1 MNRRSKV
8 YAGFLLLVLV
18 ATSLLVDRGTIQ
30 GLSTN
35 ADVTLG
41 TDSTYVLGA
50 TVVYTGSLA
59 IADSENSAVRGVI
72 LSNTTG
78 VQALSVQLPIE
89 STGGVFVDLSSLTS
103 VTSDSLLVKVTH
115 TNVTVDATGTLPG
128 TLPGNT
134 LPEDVTGTTLQGT
147 GMVLGGAGGGSIDY
161 VVKWTPGVLLDP
173 APSLTLIPNTDSYFT
188 IPTLTPPSEAA
199 GTKLPDT
206 DLKFVIPYAGT
217 VSGTAL
223 PSVTSTFTVPQIS
236 VSTNAP
242 STSPDLPD
250 TTATSGAGFTIPT
263 LTAATS
269 TAADFPLATDAF
281 AIPTVSVATSTITN
295 FGSGVDEIFIVPHPD
310 TGATSTAQIIK
321 GMTHDGTD
329 FWFIVAGVSND
340 RIIKVDGSTY
350 QLTNSSTT
358 APGTDF
364 DGIAYAGGALWVIE
378 NRHRCYD
385 DIETGSCQW
394 NSRVY
399 KIDDPT
405 SLPVSSAD
413 SSWAAD
419 STNGPVTLIVHVG
432 QDWDMFGG
440 VTAGDSGTVWVVN
453 DNGDKFYNINA
464 NGVELD
470 SVMGEWQQSNALA
483 FNNSFLYTANGST
496 VIQWADSGSIAQEV
510 DVGQSAIKSLTFDS
524 STIYM
529 TSNADGKVYAAFM
542 GETVNQSSPL
552 GIAYSTIGGESALW
566 VLLDGTPKDKLLK
579 INPTTG
585 ALMTNFSTDGVID
598 APSDATE
605 GIEFFNGALWI
616 IANEGSGWDKTRK
629 LFKVNTSSGS
639 VESGYPKN
647 LNNTANVYDDLG
659 DITNNGTYLVLWTKS
674 NFNDIYII
682 DENGGEVG
690 RNFVCCPMW
699 NGAKALAYHS
709 GQDMYYAGSNADLS
723 TFKSNWENDT
733 DYGLSVDGGGTAINS
748 IQGAVFNGDNLYTVA
763 GARIYQS
770 FLAASVTTRPRGIT
784 YSPSTA
790 PGQVKAS
797 LWLLV
802 DASPFDQIMRVD
814 SATSTA
820 GTLDTTFDTDGV
832 ADAPSG
838 NTEGLVFITEGS
850 DNFLYIVANDG
861 DRRNLYKYNVKTN
874 VVVSGYP
881 KNLQDTA
888 DVWDDL
894 GGITTGGNNLI
905 VFAKTNN
912 NAWSVSTDGEA
923 VSQGWPCCGSTW
935 GLKALAY
942 QSTRELLYGAKENTL
957 VLLSSD
963 LNGIQSEETLTLDTG
978 PLDGVEGMTFA
989 DDVLYIARYSSGVGY
1004 VTSGALRTTVQTK
1017 PQAIAISP
1025 SDSTYLG
1032 QSVGAALW
1040 VVVDGSPK
1048 DRVIKVDIVSTSG
1061 TYQEAMT
1068 SFGTDGTGSV
1078 ELPTSNIKG
1087 ATYLNDALY
1096 VIGDDGW
1103 DPVLYKL
1110 NPMTGAVLSSEQLC
1124 GGQMMGGGG
1133 GGGGCAVDRGVGGM
1147 SNDGTDLIM
1156 TGEDEERLWWVST
1169 DGEREN
1175 ESWLEY
1181 RLNGGDGLAHII
1193 ADGTYW
1199 TAVGSQIQQWI
1210 SPKPN
1215 EVFGGATYTLSGVS
1229 NIKGLAVDQTTKT
1242 IYIGWND
1249 GTDGKISTAVPPSPI
1264 TNTPLDVAYN
1274 SSSTELYILVDG
1286 AGGDAVVAV
1295 SPSTG
1300 LVLTDGSGADRYYVV
1315 NSENATA
1322 VAYLAGKIY
1331 VAYESRDGGG
1341 GMQHGP
1347 PPTQIDVIDFST
1359 MEGIEAES
1367 FQINS
1372 DCGMVQGMD
1381 ASAGELIV
1389 SVEHCGPRVEHY
1401 QAVGGYSTTQMHF
1414 WKPGGF
1420 HEGGFEDVAYST
1432 STPMYFVAT
1441 SNAVLR
1447 VDDAGGVM
1455 EEWSPESS
1463 STPLATIR
1471 GLELVGTTVWIA
1483 DASTASVYSALVP
1496 LPTITITNTPAAMT
1510 TDGSSLWV
1518 AVDAVP
1524 VDKIIKLAVSTS
1536 TATVIT
1542 SFDSPGAETTGLA
1555 IHNGALFVLTNDTHN
1570 IEMGEQ
1576 TFQLT
1581 VPTLTQL
1588 DKDSGVVISFTPLL
1602 DQWGG
1607 LLVDLLGGLSSDGE
1621 VLYSGSTGES
1631 SQSNGS
1637 LYVIDLNYVQ
1647 SLCMFGRCFPAP
1659 VARTTE
1665 QFAGVLVETN
1675 SFQAFEVS
1683 TTTNFGASKRLIT
1696 AGGAEYG
1703 NFADKISRFNIDDVK
1718 DQNEYQSL
1726 MTDQY
1731 ELTGKDIRGM
1741 VLIDT
1746 ILYLANANGTSSAI
1760 IGTSLPENTGVE
1772 LTIVGDFTTSLEATT
1787 DDGVF
1792 TATTSYSIT
1801 RNTSMGIELLTPVN
1815 EFVATGT
1822 VAVISGRVS
1831 DPSMNSVSVGIQL
1844 PFTEFLEDE
1853 GDGDST
1859 GKWAVVVTAGDG
1871 GNKFFLASGA
1881 DLSGGDAVWGSN
1893 AWRFGYSTGD
1903 GSGFGEGQLVSGEM
1917 MANTVFSIAEG
1928 SELSFTTAWDT
1939 EPSPDFDRKMIQLA
1953 EVSTDL
1959 QGNDVVGAWQTIGQ
1973 IVPFADEGSQ
1983 VPANAHNMFQW
1994 IIVDPEP
2001 FTPGQAHPRSI
2012 DLSPWSGDRVKIK
2025 FVFDSGDEFGNQGF
2039 GWIVDDITVTGAGIK
2054 TITVATTMLATP
2066 VVTTINGTSTTVYRE
2081 FSTTFTLAEGENR
2094 VVVSGIQGYYP
2105 NLSAE
2110 ASAEGFVDT
2119 KVPIISLSGL
2129 PAYTNVDSQQVTVV
2143 VEEPT
2148 LEMGQMEIRVT
2159 TVGTDGS
2166 SFDFL
2171 AGTIKEEGT
2180 HQLTIFLGEGTNTVV
2195 ATATDGGGLTASAQ
2209 VVVILD
2215 KTPPVAVVEI
2225 VTVTSEGEAVVGDQF
2240 FVVVA
2245 AIDALSGLATAVADG
2260 ASMATVGNTPAI
2272 LAEMHSLG
2280 FVTDIPVEHDWYGIS
2295 ATTTHIG
2302 LSEVAGGTPVGSNTV
2317 TVIVTDNAGNSVSV
2331 SGNLNVVSARSNRN
2345 YFLFPLFNFMGLA
2358 IIPDDGDASTT
2369 DDASL
2374 DRLML
2379 QDVSSLVNPSYAA
2392 ALSGSV
2398 TLGDVIESTFAFNS
2412 LGNFIVHT
2420 PGDGALDTLTEL
2432 DPFQG
2437 MIVKTLATVDS
2448 VDVFKKVTVAGFTAL
2463 QSVPIRVNI
2472 EGVFFR
2478 QGELPPDKVLRTGYN
2493 LVAPHSLASR
2503 TFDNVYRGALIP
2515 DQLAVSAITFE
2526 REVESGLTTESDIT
2540 AEVTEAFVTNALGDY
2555 LNPVFAYW
2563 TFIVSGTPTI
2573 TP

>member
-8 YAGFLLLVLV
+8 YAGLLLLVLV
-18 ATSLLVDRGTIQ
+18 ATSLFVDRGTIQ
-30 GLSTN
+30 GLTAN
-35 ADVTLG
+35 ADVTLVSE
-41 TDSTYVLGA
+41 STYVLGQ
-50 TVVYTGSLA
+50 TIVYTGSLA
-59 IADSENSAVRGVI
+59 IDEAENSAVRGVV

-128 TLPGNT
+128 TLPGGT
-134 LPEDVTGTTLQGT
+134 LPEDVAGTTLQGT
-147 GMVLGGAGGGSIDY
+147 GMVLGGTGGGSIDY
-161 VVKWTPGVLLDP
+161 VVQWTPGVLLDP
-173 APSLTLIPNTDSYFT
+173 APSLTLIPDTDSYFT
-188 IPTLTPPSEAA
+188 IPTLTPPSEAV
-199 GTKLPDT
+199 GTKLPDV
-206 DLKFVIPYAGT
+206 DLKFVIPSAGT
-217 VSGTAL
+217 VAGTAL
-223 PSVTSTFTVPQIS
+223 PNVTSTFTIPQIT

-250 TTATSGAGFTIPT
+250 TTATSGAGFAVPT

-281 AIPTVSVATSTITN
+281 AIPTVSVATSTITS
-295 FGSGVDEIFIVPHPD
+295 FGTGVDEIFIVPDPD
-310 TGATSTAQIIK
+310 TGATSTAQVIK

-329 FWFIVAGVSND
+329 FWFIVAGANND

-350 QLTNSSTT
+350 ELTNSSTT

-378 NRHRCYD
+378 NRHRCFD
-385 DIETGSCQW
+385 DIETSSCQW
-394 NSRVY
+394 NSRLY

-405 SLPVSSAD
+405 SLPVSGAD

-419 STNGPVTLIVHVG
+419 ATNGPVTLIVHAG

-440 VTAGDSGTVWVVN
+440 VTAGDSGTVWLVN
-453 DNGDKFYNINA
+453 DNGDKFYNLNA

-496 VIQWADSGSIAQEV
+496 IIQWTDSGSNVQEV
-510 DVGQSAIKSLTFDS
+510 DVGESAIKSLTFDS

-542 GETVNQSSPL
+542 GETVDQSSPL

-605 GIEFFNGALWI
+605 GIEFFNDALWI

-647 LNNTANVYDDLG
+647 LNTTANVYDDLG
-659 DITNNGTYLVLWTKS
+659 DITNNGTQLVLWTKS
-674 NFNDIYII
+674 NFNDIYIV
-682 DENGGEVG
+682 DENGAEIS

-699 NGAKALAYHS
+699 NGAKALAYHA
-709 GQDMYYAGSNADLS
+709 GQELYYAGSNTDLS
-723 TFKSNWENDT
+723 TFQANWENDA
-733 DYGLSVDGGGTAINS
+733 DHALSVDSGGTTISS

-814 SATSTA
+814 AATSTA

-850 DNFLYIVANDG
+850 DNFLYIIANDG
-861 DRRNLYKYNVKTN
+861 DRKNLFKYNVKTN

-881 KNLQDTA
+881 KDLSNEPNIGGS
-888 DVWDDL
+888 DL
-894 GGITTGGNNLI
+894 GGITTDGTNLI
-905 VFAKTNN
+905 VFAKTSN
-912 NAWSVSTDGEA
+912 NAWSVTTDGEM
-923 VSQGWPCCGSTW
+923 VTQGWPCCGNTW
-935 GLKALAY
+935 GMKALAY
-942 QSTRELLYGAKENTL
+942 QSTRELLYGATGYKL

-963 LNGIQSEETLTLDTG
+963 LNNIASEETLTVDTG

-989 DDVLYIARYSSGVGY
+989 DDVLYVARYSSNVGY

-1048 DRVIKVDIVSTSG
+1048 DRVIKVDIDSISG
-1061 TYQEAMT
+1061 TYQQAMT
-1068 SFGTDGTGSV
+1068 AFGSDSTGSV
-1078 ELPTSNIKG
+1078 ELPASNIKG

-1096 VIGDDGW
+1096 VIGDEGYE
-1103 DPVLYKL
+1103 PVLYKL
-1110 NPMTGAVLSSEQLC
+1110 NPISGAILETEQLC
-1124 GGQMMGGGG
+1124 SGMMGGPGGGPGGG
-1133 GGGGCAVDRGVGGM
+1133 GGGGCAVSNAVGGM
-1147 SNDGTDLIM
+1147 ANDGTNLIM
-1156 TGEDEERLWWVST
+1156 TGENEERLWWVT
-1169 DGEREN
+1169 TEGEGEQ
-1175 ESWLEY
+1175 EAWLEY
-1181 RLNGGDGLAHII
+1181 MLGGADAIAKII

-1199 TAVGSQIQQWI
+1199 TAKGSQIQQWI

-1215 EVFGGATYTLSGVS
+1215 ELYGGTAYTVSGVL
-1229 NIKGLAVDQTTKT
+1229 NIQGLAIDQTTKT

-1264 TNTPLDVAYN
+1264 TNIPLDMAYN
-1274 SSSTELYILVDG
+1274 SSSTELYILVSG
-1286 AGGDAVVAV
+1286 GGGDAVIAV
-1295 SPSTG
+1295 SPTTG
-1300 LVLTDGSGADRYYVV
+1300 EVLTDGSGADRYYVV
-1315 NSENATA
+1315 NSEDATA
-1322 VAYLAGKIY
+1322 VAYLDGKIY
-1331 VAYESRDGGG
+1331 VAYESRGGG
-1341 GMQHGP
+1341 PMQGP
-1347 PPTQIDVIDFST
+1347 PPTHVDVIDFAT
-1359 MEGIEAES
+1359 MTELGSES
-1367 FQINS
+1367 FTINS

-1389 SVEHCGPRVEHY
+1389 SVEWCGPRVEHY
-1401 QAVGGYSTTQMHF
+1401 QAEGGYATTQMHF
-1414 WKPGGF
+1414 WNPSSGF
-1420 HEGGFEDVAYST
+1420 MEEGFEDVAYST
-1432 STPMYFVAT
+1432 STPLYFVAT
-1441 SNAVLR
+1441 SNSILR
-1447 VDDAGGVM
+1447 IDDAGGVM
-1455 EEWSPESS
+1455 EEWNPEIS

-1471 GLELVGTTVWIA
+1471 GLELVGTTVWVA
-1483 DASTASVYSALVP
+1483 DASTASVYTALVP
-1496 LPTITITNTPAAMT
+1496 LPTITITNTPTAMT
-1510 TDGSSLWV
+1510 TDGSSFWV
-1518 AVDAVP
+1518 SVDAVP
-1524 VDKIIKLAVSTS
+1524 VDKIMKLTVSTS

-1555 IHNGALFVLTNDTHN
+1555 IHDGDLFVLVNDTQN
-1570 IEMGEQ
+1570 VETGQ
-1576 TFQLT
+1576 GQFQLT
-1581 VPTLTQL
+1581 IPILVRL
-1588 DKDSGVVISFTPLL
+1588 DKDTGAEIGFTPLV

-1607 LLVDLLGGLSSDGE
+1607 LLVDLLGGLSSDGD

-1631 SQSNGS
+1631 GTTGYQEGNGS
-1637 LYVIDLNYVQ
+1637 LYAIDLNNIHN
-1647 SLCMFGRCFPAP
+1647 LCMFGKCFPAP
-1659 VARTTE
+1659 AAITTE
-1665 QFAGVLVETN
+1665 QFAGVLVQTN

-1696 AGGAEYG
+1696 AGGTEFGDA
-1703 NFADKISRFNIDDVK
+1703 ADKISRFNIDDVR
-1718 DQNEYQSL
+1718 DPNEYQSL

-1731 ELTGKDIRGM
+1731 ALTGKDIRGM

-1746 ILYLANANGTSSAI
+1746 ILYLANADGVDSAI

-1787 DDGVF
+1787 NDGTF
-1792 TATTSYSIT
+1792 TATTSYAIE
-1801 RNTSMGIELLTPVN
+1801 RNTNMGIELLTPVN
-1815 EFVATGT
+1815 FFVSTGT
-1822 VAVISGRVS
+1822 VAVISGRVT
-1831 DPSMNSVSVGIQL
+1831 DPSMSSVSVGIEL

-1859 GKWAVVVTAGDG
+1859 DKWTVVVEGGDG
-1871 GNKFFLASGA
+1871 DNKFFLASGA
-1881 DLSGGDAVWGSN
+1881 DLSGGTTVWGDY

-1903 GSGFGEGQLVSGEM
+1903 GAGFGEGQIVSGAM
-1917 MANTVFSIAEG
+1917 VANTVFSIAEG

-1939 EPSPDFDRKMIQLA
+1939 EPAPDLDRKTIQLA

-1959 QGNDVVGAWQTIGQ
+1959 QGNDVVGGWQTIGQ
-1973 IVPFADEGSQ
+1973 IVPFADEWSQ
-1983 VPANAHNMFQW
+1983 PPANAHNEFQW
-1994 IIVDPEP
+1994 VIVDPEP

-2012 DLSPWSGDRVKIK
+2012 DLSPWSGERVKIR
-2025 FVFDSGDEFGNQGF
+2025 FFFDSDDEFGNQGF
-2039 GWIVDDITVTGAGIK
+2039 GWIVDDITVTGAGTK

-2066 VVTTINGTSTTVYRE
+2066 TTTLINGTSTTVYRE

-2094 VVVSGIQGYYP
+2094 VVASGSQSYYP
-2105 NLSAE
+2105 LLSAQ
-2110 ASAEGFVDT
+2110 ASAVGFVDT
-2119 KVPIISLSGL
+2119 MVPIISLSGL
-2129 PAYTNVDSQQVTVV
+2129 PAYTNNDSQQVTVI

-2148 LEMGQMEIRVT
+2148 LDMGQMEIRVT
-2159 TVGTDGS
+2159 SVGTDGS

-2180 HQLTIFLGEGTNTVV
+2180 HELTIFLGEGTNTVV
-2195 ATATDGGGLTASAQ
+2195 ATAVDGGGLSATAQ

-2215 KTPPVAVVEI
+2215 TTPPVAEVEI
-2225 VTVTSEGEAVVGDQF
+2225 VTVTSEGEAVVGDEYF
-2240 FVVVA
+2240 IVVA
-2245 AIDALSGLATAVADG
+2245 AVDPLSGLATAVADG
-2260 ASMATVGNTPAI
+2260 AAMATVADTPAI
-2272 LAEMHSLG
+2272 LTEMHSLG
-2280 FVTDIPVEHDWYGIS
+2280 FIDS

-2302 LSEVAGGTPVGSNTV
+2302 LSEVGTGTPVGANTV
-2317 TVIVTDNAGNSVSV
+2317 SVVVTDNAGNSVTV

-2358 IIPDDGDASTT
+2358 IIPDDDDENTT

-2379 QDVSSLVNPSYAA
+2379 QDVSSLVNPSYAS
-2392 ALSGSV
+2392 ALGGSV
-2398 TLGDVIESTFAFNS
+2398 TLGDVVESTFAFNS

-2437 MIVKTLATVDS
+2437 MIVKTLETVDS
-2448 VDVFKKVTVAGFTAL
+2448 VGVFKKVNVTGFTAL

-2493 LVAPHSLASR
+2493 LVAPHSLTDR

-2526 REVESGLTTESDIT
+2526 REVESDLTSEDDIR

-2563 TFIVSGTPTI
+2563 TFIVAGTPTI

>member
-8 YAGFLLLVLV
+8 YAGLLFLVLV
-18 ATSLLVDRGTIQ
+18 ATSLVVDRGTIQ

-35 ADVTLG
+35 SDVTLV
-41 TDSTYVLGA
+41 TESTYVLGQ
-50 TVVYTGSLA
+50 TIVYTGSLA
-59 IADSENSAVRGVI
+59 IAEGENSAVRGIV

-128 TLPGNT
+128 TLPGDT
-134 LPEDVTGTTLQGT
+134 LPADVAGTTLQGT
-147 GMVLGGAGGGSIDY
+147 GMVLGGTGGGSIDY
-161 VVKWTPGVLLDP
+161 VVQWTPGVLLDP
-173 APSLTLIPNTDSYFT
+173 APSLTLIPDTDSYFT
-188 IPTLTPPSEAA
+188 IPTLTPPSEAV
-199 GTKLPDT
+199 GTKLPDI

-223 PSVTSTFTVPQIS
+223 PNVTSTFTVPQIS

-250 TTATSGAGFTIPT
+250 TTATSGAGFAVPT

-281 AIPTVSVATSTITN
+281 AIPTVSVATSTITS
-295 FGSGVDEIFIVPHPD
+295 FGTGVDEIFIVPHPD

-340 RIIKVDGSTY
+340 RIIKVDGTTY

-385 DIETGSCQW
+385 DIETSSCQW
-394 NSRVY
+394 NSRLF
-399 KIDDPT
+399 KIADPT
-405 SLPVSSAD
+405 SLPVSSAE

-419 STNGPVTLIVHVG
+419 TSNPVTLIVHAG

-440 VTAGDSGTVWVVN
+440 VTAGDSGTVWLVN

-496 VIQWADSGSIAQEV
+496 IIQWTDSGSNVQEV
-510 DVGQSAIKSLTFDS
+510 DVGKSAIKSLTFDS

-579 INPTTG
+579 VNPTTG

-674 NFNDIYII
+674 NFNDIYIV
-682 DENGGEVG
+682 DEDGAEIG

-699 NGAKALAYHS
+699 NGAKALAYHE
-709 GQDMYYAGSNADLS
+709 GQELYYAGSNADLS

-748 IQGAVFNGDNLYTVA
+748 IQGATFNGDTLYTVA

-814 SATSTA
+814 AATSTA

-850 DNFLYIVANDG
+850 DNFLYIIANDG

-881 KNLQDTA
+881 KNLQNTA

-894 GGITTGGNNLI
+894 GGITTDGSNLI

-912 NAWSVSTDGEA
+912 NAWSVGTDGEP

-942 QSTRELLYGAKENTL
+942 QSTRELLYGAKENKL

-978 PLDGVEGMTFA
+978 PLDGVEGMAFA
-989 DDVLYIARYSSGVGY
+989 DDVLYVARYSGGVGY

-1048 DRVIKVDIVSTSG
+1048 DRVIKVDIDSTSG
-1061 TYQEAMT
+1061 TYQQAMT
-1068 SFGTDGTGSV
+1068 AFGTDGTGSV

-1087 ATYLNDALY
+1087 ATYLSDALY
-1096 VIGDDGW
+1096 VIGDDGY

-1110 NPMTGAVLSSEQLC
+1110 NPMTGAVLETEQLC
-1124 GGQMMGGGG
+1124 GGMMPPMGGGGGGG
-1133 GGGGCAVDRGVGGM
+1133 GGGGCAIGQSVGGM
-1147 SNDGTDLIM
+1147 TNDGTNLIM
-1156 TGEDEERLWWVST
+1156 TGEDEERLWWVDT

-1181 RLNGGDGLAHII
+1181 RLNGGDALAKII

-1199 TAVGSQIQQWI
+1199 TAKGSQIQQWI

-1215 EVFGGATYTLSGVS
+1215 EVYGGTTYTVSGVS
-1229 NIKGLAVDQTTKT
+1229 NIQGLAVDQTTKT

-1264 TNTPLDVAYN
+1264 TNTPLDMAYN

-1286 AGGDAVVAV
+1286 GGGDAVIAV
-1295 SPSTG
+1295 SPTTG
-1300 LVLTDGSGADRYYVV
+1300 AVLTDASGADRYYVV

-1331 VAYESRDGGG
+1331 VAYEERGGG
-1341 GMQHGP
+1341 PMQGP
-1347 PPTQIDVIDFST
+1347 PPTQVDVIDFAT
-1359 MEGIEAES
+1359 MTEIASEN
-1367 FQINS
+1367 FTINS

-1389 SVEHCGPRVEHY
+1389 SVEYCGPRVEHY
-1401 QAVGGYSTTQMHF
+1401 QAAGGYSTTQMHF

-1420 HEGGFEDVAYST
+1420 FEEGFEDVAYST

-1441 SNAVLR
+1441 SNAILR
-1447 VDDAGGVM
+1447 IDDAGGVM
-1455 EEWSPESS
+1455 EEWYPEVS

-1471 GLELVGTTVWIA
+1471 GLELVGTTVWVA

-1496 LPTITITNTPAAMT
+1496 LPTITITNIPTAMT
-1510 TDGSSLWV
+1510 TDGSSFWV
-1518 AVDAVP
+1518 SVDAVP
-1524 VDKIIKLAVSTS
+1524 VDKIIKLTVSTS
-1536 TATVIT
+1536 TATVVT

-1555 IHNGALFVLTNDTHN
+1555 IHNGDLYVLVNDTQN
-1570 IEMGEQ
+1570 VETPQGQ
-1576 TFQLT
+1576 FQLT
-1581 VPTLTQL
+1581 IPLLVRL
-1588 DKDSGVVISFTPLL
+1588 DKDSGVEMSFTPLV

-1621 VLYSGSTGES
+1621 MLYSGSTGES
-1631 SQSNGS
+1631 TQSNGS
-1637 LYVIDLNYVQ
+1637 LYAIDLNNVQ
-1647 SLCMFGRCFPAP
+1647 SLCMFGKCFPAP

-1665 QFAGVLVETN
+1665 QFAGVLVQTN

-1696 AGGAEYG
+1696 AGGSEYG
-1703 NFADKISRFNIDDVK
+1703 NVADRISRFNIDDVK

-1731 ELTGKDIRGM
+1731 QLTGKDIRGM

-1746 ILYLANANGTSSAI
+1746 ILYLANADGASSAI

-1792 TATTSYSIT
+1792 TATSSYSIT
-1801 RNTSMGIELLTPVN
+1801 RNTIMGIELLTPVN
-1815 EFVATGT
+1815 GFVSTGT

-1844 PFTEFLEDE
+1844 PFTEFLEDV
-1853 GDGDST
+1853 GDGAST
-1859 GKWAVVVTAGDG
+1859 GKWTVVVTNGDG
-1871 GNKFFLASGA
+1871 DNKFFLASGA
-1881 DLSGGDAVWGSN
+1881 DLSGGADVWGDN

-1903 GSGFGEGQLVSGEM
+1903 GAGFGEGQLVSGAM
-1917 MANTVFSIAEG
+1917 TANTVFSIADG
-1928 SELSFTTAWDT
+1928 SALSFTTAWDT

-1953 EVSTDL
+1953 EVSSDL
-1959 QGNDVVGAWQTIGQ
+1959 QGNDVVGGWQTIGQ
-1973 IVPFADEGSQ
+1973 IVPFADEWSQ
-1983 VPANAHNMFQW
+1983 VPGNAHNMFQW

-2001 FTPGQAHPRSI
+2001 FTPGQAHPRSL
-2012 DLSPWSGDRVKIK
+2012 DLTPWSGERVKIR
-2025 FVFDSGDEFGNQGF
+2025 FVFNSGDEFGNQGF

-2066 VVTTINGTSTTVYRE
+2066 VVTTINGTSTTVFRE

-2094 VVVSGIQGYYP
+2094 VVASGSQSYYP
-2105 NLSAE
+2105 MLSAQ

-2119 KVPIISLSGL
+2119 KVPVISLSGL
-2129 PAYTNVDSQQVTVV
+2129 PAYTNNDSQQVTVV

-2148 LEMGQMEIRVT
+2148 LNLGQMEIRVT

-2195 ATATDGGGLTASAQ
+2195 ATATDGGGLSASAQ

-2215 KTPPVAVVEI
+2215 TTPPVAEVEI
-2225 VTVTSEGEAVVGDQF
+2225 VTVTSEGEAVVGDEF

-2245 AIDALSGLATAVADG
+2245 AVDALSGLATAVADG
-2260 ASMATVGNTPAI
+2260 LAMATVGDTPAI
-2272 LAEMHSLG
+2272 LTEMHSLG
-2280 FVTDIPVEHDWYGIS
+2280 FIGS

-2302 LSEVAGGTPVGSNTV
+2302 LSEVAAGTPVGSNTV

-2331 SGNLNVVSARSNRN
+2331 SGSLNVVSARSNRN

-2358 IIPDDGDASTT
+2358 IIPDDDDENTT

-2379 QDVSSLVNPSYAA
+2379 QDVSSLVNPSYAS
-2392 ALSGSV
+2392 ALGGSV
-2398 TLGDVIESTFAFNS
+2398 TLGDVVESTFAFNS

-2437 MIVKTLATVDS
+2437 MIVKTLETVDS
-2448 VDVFKKVTVAGFTAL
+2448 VDVFKKVNVTGFTAL
-2463 QSVPIRVNI
+2463 QSVPIRINI

-2493 LVAPHSLASR
+2493 LVAPHSLTDR

-2526 REVESGLTTESDIT
+2526 REVESGLTSENDIR